1 MITHLSSKNIPS
13 EFLVDRS
20 CNTIADISPMCY
32 SSVIFFD
39 DAIRYRYIYLV
50 ENVSLTTYT
59 AAGTRMDKIQP
70 LFFPN
75 DQTIYAYIL
84 YTRVHVS
91 FMFQLI
97 FTLVFFAMKKN
108 FQSYRSSITYL
119 NLNAIL
125 LTNVTYIDNFSF

>member
-108 FQSYRSSITYL
+108 FQSYHLLKFKRDSIDECHVY
-119 NLNAIL
+119 
-125 LTNVTYIDNFSF
+125 